1 MATDKK
7 AIPHVENNRS
17 LLQGMAKNLVDKIYG
32 PDGPPIGTR
41 FVELEDLV
49 VELGQLFQKSMMDQA
64 LSRQS
69 GTFAKVAPKE
79 NECPG
84 CGRLTQEKEPEPR
97 IVQSR
102 AGDAEWLEP
111 HRHCDKCRKAFFPS
125 VQEFGHRP
133 GQLQPADSR
142 QD

>member
-1 MATDKK
+1 MAIDKK
-7 AIPHVENNRS
+7 KIPQVENNRL

-49 VELGQLFQKSMMDQA
+49 VELGRVFQKSMMDQA

-69 GTFAKVAPKE
+69 GAFAKAPPQG

-84 CGRLTQEKEPEPR
+84 CGRLTQEKEAEPR

-111 HRHCDKCRKAFFPS
+111 HRYCDKCRKAFFPS
-125 VQEFGHRP
+125 IQEFGHGSGP
-133 GQLQPADSR
+133 LQPGDAR

>member
-1 MATDKK
+1 MASDKK
-7 AIPHVENNRS
+7 KIPQVENNRP

-32 PDGPPIGTR
+32 PDGPPIGTK

-49 VELGQLFQKSMMDQA
+49 VELGRVFQKSMMDQA
-64 LSRQS
+64 LARQS
-69 GTFAKVAPKE
+69 GAFAKVPAQE

-84 CGRLTQEKEPEPR
+84 CGRITQEKDAEPR
-97 IVQSR
+97 IVQWR

-111 HRHCDKCRKAFFPS
+111 HRHCDTCRRAFFPS
-125 VQEFGHRP
+125 VPEFGHGP
-133 GQLQPADSR
+133 GPLQPGDPR